1 MVRTMLFTI
10 IILSILVV
18 GIGVYVY
25 HLQVQKVKFIVLH
38 AGSLTVHM
46 EKFEEIFE
54 NKHPNIDVILKAYGS
69 RQAAM
74 QVAELK
80 EECDVLAVADY
91 GVIEELLLPKNMA
104 TWYITFASNEI
115 CIAFTNNS
123 KYADEINATNWY
135 EILLKNDV
143 KFGHADPNLDPC
155 GYRAVIV
162 MKLAEKY
169 YNVPGL
175 FDMLNSSKNKIIR
188 PKSVELI
195 GLLEAGELDYAFEYL
210 FVAKQHNLKYI
221 QLPPNISLGN
231 WKHANYYAT
240 VNITLSDGSVK
251 IGEPILYGVTI
262 PSTCKHW
269 DLAIEFIKL
278 MLGEE
283 GRQIFVKYYL
293 EPLDTY
299 LTNNVTNIPAELRN
313 DPEIGSRLQQ
323 WEK

>member
-1 MVRTMLFTI
+1 MKHTTLFAVI
-10 IILSILVV
+10 MIAILVIGV
-18 GIGVYVY
+18 GISIYY
-25 HLQVQKVKFIVLH
+25 FQIRKIRFTVLH

-46 EKFEEIFE
+46 EEFEKVFE
-54 NKHPNIDVILKAYGS
+54 SKHQNVDVILKAYGS

-91 GVIEELLLPKNMA
+91 GVIEELLFPKNMA
-104 TWYITFASNEI
+104 TWYIAFASNEI
-115 CIAFTNNS
+115 CIAFTNSS

-135 EILLKNDV
+135 EILLRNGV
-143 KFGHADPNLDPC
+143 KFGHSDPNLDPC

-175 FDMLNSSKNKIIR
+175 FDKLNSSENKIIR

-210 FVAKQHNLKYI
+210 FVAKQHNLRYI
-221 QLPPNISLGN
+221 QLPPNISLGD
-231 WKHANYYAT
+231 WKCADYYAT
-240 VNITLSDGSVK
+240 VNVTLSGGTVK
-251 IGEPILYGVTI
+251 VGEPILYGVTI
-262 PSTCKHW
+262 PSTCKHR
-269 DLAIEFIKL
+269 DLTIEFIKL
-278 MLGEE
+278 MLGER
-283 GRQIFVKYYL
+283 GRQIFVDRYL
-293 EPLDTY
+293 KPLDTY
-299 LTNNVTNIPAELRN
+299 LTNNITSIPTELRN

>member
-1 MVRTMLFTI
+1 I
-10 IILSILVV
+10 AILVV
-18 GIGVYVY
+18 GVGISIYY
-25 HLQVQKVKFIVLH
+25 FQIRKIRFTVLH

-46 EKFEEIFE
+46 EEFEEVFE
-54 NKHPNIDVILKAYGS
+54 SEHPNVDVILKAYGS

-91 GVIEELLLPKNMA
+91 GVIEELLFPKNMA
-104 TWYITFASNEI
+104 TWYIAFASNEI
-115 CIAFTNNS
+115 CIAFTNSS

-135 EILLKNDV
+135 EILLRNGV
-143 KFGHADPNLDPC
+143 KFGHSDPNLDPC

-175 FDMLNSSKNKIIR
+175 FDKLNSSENKIIR
-188 PKSVELI
+188 PKSV
-195 GLLEAGELDYAFEYL
+195 
-210 FVAKQHNLKYI
+210 
-221 QLPPNISLGN
+221 QLPPNISLGD
-231 WKHANYYAT
+231 WKCADYYVT
-240 VNITLSDGSVK
+240 VNVTLSGGTVK
-251 IGEPILYGVTI
+251 VGEPILYGVTI
-262 PSTCKHW
+262 PSTCKHR

-278 MLGEE
+278 MLGER
-283 GRQIFVKYYL
+283 GRQIFVDRYL

-299 LTNNVTNIPAELRN
+299 LTNNITSIPTELRN

>member
-1 MVRTMLFTI
+1 MKRTTLFAVI
-10 IILSILVV
+10 MIAILVIGV
-18 GIGVYVY
+18 GISIYY
-25 HLQVQKVKFIVLH
+25 FQIRKIRFTVLH

-46 EKFEEIFE
+46 EEFEEVFE
-54 NKHPNIDVILKAYGS
+54 SEYPNVDVILKAYGS

-91 GVIEELLLPKNMA
+91 GVIEELLFPKNMA
-104 TWYITFASNEI
+104 TWYIAFASNEI
-115 CIAFTNNS
+115 CIAFTNSS

-135 EILLKNDV
+135 EILLRNGV
-143 KFGHADPNLDPC
+143 KFGHSDPNLDPC

-169 YNVPGL
+169 YNVLGL
-175 FDMLNSSKNKIIR
+175 FDKLNSSENKIIR

-210 FVAKQHNLKYI
+210 FVAKQHNLRYV
-221 QLPPNISLGN
+221 QLPPNISLGD
-231 WKHANYYAT
+231 WKCADCYVT
-240 VNITLSDGSVK
+240 VNVTLSGGTVK
-251 IGEPILYGVTI
+251 VGEPILYGVTI
-262 PSTCKHW
+262 PSACKHR

-278 MLGEE
+278 MLGER
-283 GRQIFVKYYL
+283 GRQIFVDRYL

-299 LTNNVTNIPAELRN
+299 LTNNITSIPTELRN
-313 DPEIGSRLQQ
+313 DPEIGFRLQQ

>member
-1 MVRTMLFTI
+1 MKRTTLFAVI
-10 IILSILVV
+10 MIAILVIGV
-18 GIGVYVY
+18 GISIYY
-25 HLQVQKVKFIVLH
+25 FQMRKIRFTVLH

-46 EKFEEIFE
+46 EEFEEIFE
-54 NKHPNIDVILKAYGS
+54 SEHPNVDVILKAYGS

-91 GVIEELLLPKNMA
+91 GVIEELLFPKNMA
-104 TWYITFASNEI
+104 TWYIAFASNEI
-115 CIAFTNNS
+115 CIAFTNSS

-135 EILLKNDV
+135 EILLRNGV
-143 KFGHADPNLDPC
+143 KFGHSDPNLDPC

-175 FDMLNSSKNKIIR
+175 FDKLNSSENKIIR

-210 FVAKQHNLKYI
+210 FVAKQHNLRYV
-221 QLPPNISLGN
+221 QLPPNISLGD
-231 WKHANYYAT
+231 WKCADYYVT
-240 VNITLSDGSVK
+240 VNVTLSGGTVK
-251 IGEPILYGVTI
+251 VGEPILYGVTI
-262 PSTCKHW
+262 PSTCKHR

-278 MLGEE
+278 MLGER
-283 GRQIFVKYYL
+283 GRQIFVDRYL

-299 LTNNVTNIPAELRN
+299 LTNNITSIPTELRN

>member
-1 MVRTMLFTI
+1 MKRTTLFAVIMVA
-10 IILSILVV
+10 ILVIGV
-18 GIGVYVY
+18 GISIYY
-25 HLQVQKVKFIVLH
+25 FQIRKIRFTVLH

-46 EKFEEIFE
+46 EEFEEVFE
-54 NKHPNIDVILKAYGS
+54 SEHPNVDVILKAYGS

-80 EECDVLAVADY
+80 EKCDVLAVADY
-91 GVIEELLLPKNMA
+91 GVIEELLFPKNMA
-104 TWYITFASNEI
+104 TWYIAFASNEI
-115 CIAFTNNS
+115 CIAFTNSS

-135 EILLKNDV
+135 EILLRNGV
-143 KFGHADPNLDPC
+143 KFGHSDPNLDPC

-175 FDMLNSSKNKIIR
+175 FDKLNSSENKIIR

-210 FVAKQHNLKYI
+210 FVAKQHNLRYV
-221 QLPPNISLGN
+221 QLPPNISLGD
-231 WKHANYYAT
+231 WKCADYYVT
-240 VNITLSDGSVK
+240 VNVTLSGGTVK
-251 IGEPILYGVTI
+251 VGEPILYGVTI
-262 PSTCKHW
+262 PSTCKHR

-278 MLGEE
+278 MLGER
-283 GRQIFVKYYL
+283 GRQIFVDRYL

-299 LTNNVTNIPAELRN
+299 LTNNITSIPTELRN

>member
-1 MVRTMLFTI
+1 MTLFTVI
-10 IILSILVV
+10 MIAILVIGV
-18 GIGVYVY
+18 GISIYY
-25 HLQVQKVKFIVLH
+25 FQIRKIRFTVLH

-46 EKFEEIFE
+46 EEFEEVFE
-54 NKHPNIDVILKAYGS
+54 SEHPNVDVILKAYGS

-91 GVIEELLLPKNMA
+91 GVIEELLFPKNMA
-104 TWYITFASNEI
+104 TWYIAFASNEI
-115 CIAFTNNS
+115 CIAFTNSS

-135 EILLKNDV
+135 EILLRDGV
-143 KFGHADPNLDPC
+143 KFGHSDPNLDPC

-175 FDMLNSSKNKIIR
+175 FDKLNSSENKIIR

-210 FVAKQHNLKYI
+210 FVAKQHNLRYV
-221 QLPPNISLGN
+221 QLPPNISLGD
-231 WKHANYYAT
+231 WKCADYYAT
-240 VNITLSDGSVK
+240 VNVTLSGGTVK
-251 IGEPILYGVTI
+251 VGEPILYGVTI

-269 DLAIEFIKL
+269 DLATEFIKL
-278 MLGEE
+278 MLGER
-283 GRQIFVKYYL
+283 GRQIFADCYL
-293 EPLDTY
+293 KPLDTY
-299 LTNNVTNIPAELRN
+299 LTNNITSIPAGLRD
-313 DPEIGSRLQQ
+313 DPEIGSRLKE
-323 WEK
+323 WET

>member
-1 MVRTMLFTI
+1 LKHTTLFAVI
-10 IILSILVV
+10 MIAILVIGV
-18 GIGVYVY
+18 GISIYY
-25 HLQVQKVKFIVLH
+25 FQIRKIRFTVLH

-46 EKFEEIFE
+46 EEFEKVFE
-54 NKHPNIDVILKAYGS
+54 SKHQNVDVILKAYGS

-91 GVIEELLLPKNMA
+91 GVIEELLFPKNMA
-104 TWYITFASNEI
+104 TWYIAFASNEI
-115 CIAFTNNS
+115 CIAFTNSS

-135 EILLKNDV
+135 EILLRNGV
-143 KFGHADPNLDPC
+143 KFGHSDPNLDPC

-169 YNVPGL
+169 YNVPGF
-175 FDMLNSSKNKIIR
+175 FDKLNSSENKIIR

-210 FVAKQHNLKYI
+210 FVAKQHNLRYI
-221 QLPPNISLGN
+221 QLPPNISLGD
-231 WKHANYYAT
+231 WKCADYYAT
-240 VNITLSDGSVK
+240 VNVTLSGGTVK
-251 IGEPILYGVTI
+251 VGEPILYGVTI
-262 PSTCKHW
+262 PSTCKHR
-269 DLAIEFIKL
+269 DLTIEFIKL
-278 MLGEE
+278 MLGER
-283 GRQIFVKYYL
+283 GRQIFVDRYL
-293 EPLDTY
+293 KPLDTY
-299 LTNNVTNIPAELRN
+299 LTNNITSIPTELRN